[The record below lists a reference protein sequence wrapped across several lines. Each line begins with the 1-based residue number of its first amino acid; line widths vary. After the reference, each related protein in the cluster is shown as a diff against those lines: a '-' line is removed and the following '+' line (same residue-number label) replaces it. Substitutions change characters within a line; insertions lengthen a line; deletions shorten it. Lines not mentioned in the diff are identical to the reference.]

1 MPPIEGGQSLGL
13 GTANPQERSVFSGG
27 FCKLR
32 LTKGLQKVVIMVD
45 RFTEGMTT
53 VGLKEQWG
61 LEAVTKSLHD
71 PFEDRPKAFNKVV
84 VRPMTQP
91 EKEPENFERPARAPA
106 KPTLIE
112 RRTGRPS
119 STGKPWEA
127 EGISRQAWYK
137 REKKSKGE
145 V

>member
-1 MPPIEGGQSLGL
+1 MKPIPHAHQ
-13 GTANPQERSVFSGG
+13 ACFFAD

-32 LTKGLQKVVIMVD
+32 LTKGLQKVVILVD
-45 RFTEGMTT
+45 RFTEGITT
-53 VGLKEQWG
+53 MGLREQLG
-61 LEAVTKSLHD
+61 LDAVTKSLHD
-71 PFEDRPKAFNKVV
+71 PFGERPKSFNKVV

-91 EKEPENFERPARAPA
+91 EKEPENFERPAEVPA
-106 KPTLIE
+106 KPTLVE
-112 RRTGRPS
+112 SRSSPPPPSRHGRPS

-137 REKKSKGE
+137 RQKKSKGE

>member
-1 MPPIEGGQSLGL
+1 MRTHFL
-13 GTANPQERSVFSGG
+13 AA

-71 PFEDRPKAFNKVV
+71 PFEERPKAFNKVV

-91 EKEPENFERPARAPA
+91 EKEPENSERPAEVPA
-106 KPTLIE
+106 NPMLVE
-112 RRTGRPS
+112 GRTGRPS
-119 STGKPWEA
+119 STGKPWDS

-137 REKKSKGE
+137 RQKKSAKPSEG
-145 V
+145 